1 MQIFKKFSFPTFLL
15 ASLLFLNSCSTSPAK
30 QKFQEILDVIGN
42 NFTGGNFKL
51 HDDPYFL
58 AHPEWNIFS
67 NQVLWEINQGPFEGM
82 GADLKDFS
90 ISEDTELSSY
100 HIIRADAFM
109 KNGDKADF
117 KLWVNQ
123 DNKLTMRVVLWGKFN
138 HYIYLDLDERGESD
152 EIISILSN
160 EVAN

>member
-1 MQIFKKFSFPTFLL
+1 MHIFKKFSFPTFLL

-58 AHPEWNIFS
+58 AHPKWNIYS

-82 GADLKDFS
+82 AADLKDFR
-90 ISEDTELSSY
+90 ISEDTAVSSY
-100 HIIRADAFM
+100 YTIHADAFM
-109 KNGDKADF
+109 QNGDEANFD
-117 KLWVNQ
+117 LWVDQ
-123 DNKLTMRVVLWGKFN
+123 DNILTMRVVLWGKFN